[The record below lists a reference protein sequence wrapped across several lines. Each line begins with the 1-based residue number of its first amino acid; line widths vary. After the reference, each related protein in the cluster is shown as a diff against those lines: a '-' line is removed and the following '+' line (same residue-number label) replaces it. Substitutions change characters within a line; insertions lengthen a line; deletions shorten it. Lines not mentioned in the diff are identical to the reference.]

1 MRTAYGDARILA
13 RTEGMSQDMWLS
25 MRKLG
30 IGASEVPAVL
40 GIDRYAGAWTVAAR
54 KLNIVSES
62 SDTTATRWGKQ
73 LEPLVL
79 AETATELGVAV
90 EAVPCTLGPR
100 DVSSPLRVSL
110 DGWCAAQEAPVE
122 VKAPFRLADH
132 YAWRAL
138 RETGDATE
146 GSSVEGYWWQ
156 VQAQM
161 LATGSQ
167 QAYLSGLFD
176 GSLYVCRIVAN
187 AEAQRVIAEHVTR
200 VWDVVER
207 VRSDRGLHEQF
218 VNGAL
223 IVPTPVDRGEWQRTV
238 TVGEEVQELTDASIE
253 AKIEQMRMLE
263 QQTVLVE
270 ARLEQIKTELLA
282 FLTSR
287 GLERGYTPNYELIVR
302 STKRSSNE
310 YQGAPASLLADLRA
324 FEVEAKAAKERLKKY
339 AVINQSLRVEAKLRG
354 VK

>member
-13 RTEGMSQDMWLS
+13 RTEGMSHELWLQARRS
-25 MRKLG
+25 G
-30 IGASEVPAVL
+30 IGASEVSAVL

-54 KLNIVSES
+54 KLGIIAES
-62 SDTTATRWGKQ
+62 ADTTATRWGKQ

-79 AETATELGVAV
+79 SETASELGVEV
-90 EAVPCTLGPR
+90 ESVPCTLGPS
-100 DVSSPLRVSL
+100 DVTSPLRVSL
-110 DGWCAAQEAPVE
+110 DGWCAAQQAPVE

-132 YAWRAL
+132 HAWREL
-138 RETGDATE
+138 RETGQATE

-161 LATGSQ
+161 MATGSQ

-176 GSLYVCRIVAN
+176 GSLYVCRIA
-187 AEAQRVIAEHVTR
+187 AHPQAQQVVAEHVAQ

-207 VRSDRGLHEQF
+207 VRTQPALHDSF
-218 VNGAL
+218 LNGAL
-223 IVPTPVDRGEWQRTV
+223 IAPTPVDRGEWQRTV
-238 TVGEEVQELTDASIE
+238 TVGAEVAELGDADLE
-253 AKIEQMRMLE
+253 AKIERMRQLE
-263 QQTVLVE
+263 AQANATELALDMV
-270 ARLEQIKTELLA
+270 KTELLA

-302 STKRSSNE
+302 STKRASNE

-324 FEVEAKAAKERLKKY
+324 FESEVKAAKERLKKF